1 MTQDT
6 ELLDVSE
13 ARRRLLEHF
22 SPLETIEIPITAAIG
37 RVLAK
42 AIRAAHDLPSFPNS
56 SMDGFAVQAA
66 DIANATSEYPV
77 SLRVIGDIP
86 AGKVFDR
93 TLKLGEAVR
102 IMTGAMIPPGAD
114 TVTPVED
121 TDQYQV
127 EDAGQA
133 PEVVQIFRP
142 TQPGGNLRPAGQ
154 DVGKGEIVIQVG
166 HRIRPQDAGLLSMLG
181 QATVPV
187 HRQPRVAIF
196 SSGDELI
203 PADEPLMPGKIHDAN
218 SIMLAGLVEQYGGQA
233 VYLGIIP
240 DRPEAVEKILQEA
253 ASADVDLIV
262 SSAGVSVGAFD
273 YVRATIEREGKLV
286 FWRVNMRP
294 GKPLAFGF
302 YKDIPFVGL
311 PGNPVS
317 AFVGFEMFLRL
328 VIQKMAGNL
337 EEKRLILRARL
348 LDPIESDG
356 RESYLRVSVNW
367 QDGETVCQLVGH
379 QGSGNLRSLVQANA
393 LLFVPS
399 GVKYVPSGAQM
410 DVLLL
415 DTW

>member
-22 SPLETIEIPITAAIG
+22 SPLDIIEIPITAAIG

-42 AIRAAHDLPSFPNS
+42 TIRAAHDLPPFPNS
-56 SMDGFAVQAA
+56 SMDGFAVHAA
-66 DIANATSEYPV
+66 DITNASSEYPV

-127 EDAGQA
+127 EEAGQA

-154 DVGKGEIVIQVG
+154 DVGKGEIVLHAG
-166 HRIRPQDAGLLSMLG
+166 HRIRPQDVGLFSMLG

-203 PADEPLMPGKIHDAN
+203 PADEPLIPGKIHDAN
-218 SIMLAGLVEQYGGQA
+218 SIMLAGLVEQYGGKE

-240 DRPEAVEKILQEA
+240 DRPEAVEKILGEA
-253 ASADVDLIV
+253 ASANVDLIV

-302 YKDIPFVGL
+302 YQDIPFVGL

-317 AFVGFEMFLRL
+317 AFVGFEVFLRP
-328 VIQKMAGNL
+328 VIQKMAGIL

-356 RESYLRVSVNW
+356 RESYLRASVNW

-410 DVLLL
+410 EVLLL

>member
-1 MTQDT
+1 
-6 ELLDVSE
+6 
-13 ARRRLLEHF
+13 
-22 SPLETIEIPITAAIG
+22 
-37 RVLAK
+37 
-42 AIRAAHDLPSFPNS
+42 
-56 SMDGFAVQAA
+56 MDGFAVQAA
-66 DIANATSEYPV
+66 DIANASSEYPV
-77 SLRVIGDIP
+77 SLHVIGDIP

-121 TDQYQV
+121 TDQYKV
-127 EDAGQA
+127 DDAVQA

-154 DVGKGEIVIQVG
+154 DVGKGEIVIHAG

-203 PADEPLMPGKIHDAN
+203 PADEPLIPGKIHDAN
-218 SIMLAGLVEQYGGQA
+218 SIMLAGLVEQYGGKA
-233 VYLGIIP
+233 FYLGIIP
-240 DRPEAVEKILQEA
+240 DRPEAVEKILEEA
-253 ASADVDLIV
+253 ATADVDLIV

-302 YKDIPFVGL
+302 YQDIPFVGL

-317 AFVGFEMFLRL
+317 AFVGFEMFLRP
-328 VIQKMAGNL
+328 VIQKMAGIL